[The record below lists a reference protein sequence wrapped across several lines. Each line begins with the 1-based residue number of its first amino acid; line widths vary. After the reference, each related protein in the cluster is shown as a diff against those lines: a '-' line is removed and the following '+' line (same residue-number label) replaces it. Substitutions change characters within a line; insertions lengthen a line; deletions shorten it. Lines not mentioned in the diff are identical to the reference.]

1 MAPARRS
8 LRRKSRLVLRRH
20 TLIAAQGLPG
30 VLPDHGRDDAVLP
43 GHGLAGVDAQ
53 LLRLDRVRRVG
64 LWVMV
69 FYRLPYALRL
79 SGQALHRDGDPV
91 RRRRRVQA
99 ALRVARAREGP
110 PHASEARARSGGAP
124 LFGHDLYH
132 LHRRLR
138 HRDPRA
144 AVRRRFQCLGQL
156 ALRRRQLPLS
166 GLHGLLPLAALQAL
180 PHLRHLHD
188 LRLPRRHPGTL
199 RRGAL
204 QGEAAHRTRGR
215 RRARAG
221 DSRVQARNRARL
233 HRREARPRRGD

>member
-20 TLIAAQGLPG
+20 PLVAAQSLPG
-30 VLPDHGRDDAVLP
+30 VLPDHGRVACLLP
-43 GHGLAGVDAQ
+43 GHGLVATDAW
-53 LLRLDRVRRVG
+53 LLRPDRLRLVG
-64 LWVMV
+64 LWAVV
-69 FYRLPYALRL
+69 FRPLPHELRYP
-79 SGQALHRDGDPV
+79 GQAPHRDVSPV
-91 RRRRRVQA
+91 RRRRRKQA
-99 ALRVARAREGP
+99 ALRVARARDGP

-199 RRGAL
+199 RRDAL
-204 QGEAAHRTRGR
+204 QGQAPHRTRGR
-215 RRARAG
+215 
-221 DSRVQARNRARL
+221 
-233 HRREARPRRGD
+233 